1 MPDPFL
7 ANLTQI
13 PSDDSWCSSSHA
25 ANAAGVA
32 NGIASSSTAH
42 RLAEERPRD
51 HEPLDL
57 RRPLVDLGDL
67 GVAVVA
73 LGRELLR
80 VAVAAEDLDRL
91 AGLAAGDGGG
101 EELGLRALDG
111 VGPARLLQ
119 ARGAP
124 DERARRLDLGLHV
137 GELVLNRL
145 EAGDR
150 AAEGVALGGVV
161 GGELERRLGD

>member
-13 PSDDSWCSSSHA
+13 PPDDSWCSSSHA

-42 RLAEERPRD
+42 RLAQERPRD

-67 GVAVVA
+67 GIAVVA

-91 AGLAAGDGGG
+91 ARPVPRHPRG
-101 EELGLRALDG
+101 EELGLRALDR
-111 VGPARLLQ
+111 VRAPSVLEP
-119 ARGAP
+119 RGAP
-124 DERARRLDLGLHV
+124 HE
-137 GELVLNRL
+137 
-145 EAGDR
+145 
-150 AAEGVALGGVV
+150 
-161 GGELERRLGD
+161 

>member
-13 PSDDSWCSSSHA
+13 PSHDSWCSSSHA
-25 ANAAGVA
+25 ANAPGVA

-91 AGLAAGDGGG
+91 AGPLPRHPRG
-101 EELGLRALDG
+101 EELGLRPPGG
-111 VGPARLLQ
+111 VW
-119 ARGAP
+119 AP
-124 DERARRLDLGLHV
+124 RTLGRRRPPREPARRLDLGLH
-137 GELVLNRL
+137 
-145 EAGDR
+145 
-150 AAEGVALGGVV
+150 
-161 GGELERRLGD
+161 GGELLLDRPE